1 MDFGYKVI
9 KEFYIGNLPVT
20 ITQTMMNTW
29 IAIIVLV
36 LFALICRAKLN
47 KFEEVPN
54 SKFQNFIE
62 FIIETMQNF
71 TIQNMGEKYKYFGGW
86 FFGIFSFILFSN
98 FMGLISFRSPTADLA
113 TTLALALSTF
123 TLIHFMGIKVNK
135 GGYFKGYFEP
145 MPILFPLNVIG
156 EIATPISLSLR
167 LFGNILGG
175 TIIMGL
181 IYSSLQAGHIILKI
195 LGFGVITPV
204 LHSYFD
210 VFAGFL
216 QTFIF
221 VILSM
226 TFIKDKIGD

>member
-1 MDFGYKVI
+1 MDFGTKI
-9 KEFYIGNLPVT
+9 IGKIGDVN

-29 IAIIVLV
+29 IIIIAVLIIG
-36 LFALICRAKLN
+36 LILRAKIK
-47 KFEEVPN
+47 KFTDVP
-54 SKFQNFIE
+54 STKLQNIVE
-62 FIIETMQNF
+62 LIIETMENF
-71 TIQNMGEKYKYFGGW
+71 TIQNMGEKYKHFGHW
-86 FFGIFSFILFSN
+86 FFGIFSFVLISN
-98 FMGLISFRSPTADLA
+98 YMGLLTFRSPTADLA
-113 TTLALALSTF
+113 TTLALSLSTF

-135 GGYFKGYFEP
+135 GGYFKGYVDP
-145 MPILFPLNVIG
+145 MPLLLPLNIIG
-156 EIATPISLSLR
+156 ELATPISLSLR

-181 IYSSLQAGHIILKI
+181 VTSSLQKANVLLQV
-195 LGFGVITPV
+195 LGFGVATPL
-204 LHSYFD
+204 LHIYFD

>member
-1 MDFGYKVI
+1 MDFGAKI
-9 KEFYIGNLPVT
+9 ITTIGPVN

-29 IAIIVLV
+29 IIIIALTIV
-36 LFALICRAKLN
+36 ALIVRAKIN
-47 KFEEVPN
+47 KFTDVPTT
-54 SKFQNFIE
+54 KLQNIVE
-62 FIIETMQNF
+62 LIIETMENF
-71 TIQNMGEKYKYFGGW
+71 TIQNMGEKYKYFGNW
-86 FFGIFSFILFSN
+86 FFGVFCFVLVSN
-98 FMGLISFRSPTADLA
+98 YIGLLSFRSPTADLG

-135 GGYFKGYFEP
+135 GAYFKGYLEP
-145 MPILFPLNVIG
+145 MPILLPLNIIG
-156 EIATPISLSLR
+156 EIATPLSLSLR

-181 IYSSLQAGHIILKI
+181 VYSAIESANVLLQIV
-195 LGFGVITPV
+195 GFGAATPI
-204 LHSYFD
+204 LHAYFD

>member
-1 MDFGYKVI
+1 MDFGYKTYAS
-9 KEFYIGNLPVT
+9 FDIGGIRFDFT
-20 ITQTMMNTW
+20 ETMLNTW
-29 IAIIVLV
+29 IVIAILV
-36 LFALICRAKLN
+36 IFALIVRAKLN

-54 SKFQNFIE
+54 SKFQNLIE
-62 FIIETMQNF
+62 FIVETMQNF
-71 TIQNMGEKYKYFGGW
+71 AAQNMTEKYKYFGGW
-86 FFGIFSFILFSN
+86 FFGVFSFILLSN
-98 FMGLISFRSPTADLA
+98 FIGLITLRSPTADLA
-113 TTLALALSTF
+113 TTLALSLTTF

-135 GGYFKGYFEP
+135 GGYFKGYIEP
-145 MPILFPLNVIG
+145 IPVLLPLNIIS
-156 EIATPISLSLR
+156 EIATPLSLSLR

-181 IYSSLQAGHIILKI
+181 IYTALESGPIILQI
-195 LGFGVITPV
+195 LGFGAITPV
-204 LHSYFD
+204 LHAYFD

>member
-1 MDFGYKVI
+1 MDFGYKVLKSFEIGGI
-9 KEFYIGNLPVT
+9 KVD

-29 IAIIVLV
+29 IAMAILII
-36 LFALICRAKLN
+36 FALIVRSKLN
-47 KFEEVPN
+47 KFQDVPN
-54 SKFQNFIE
+54 SKFQNIIE
-62 FIIETMQNF
+62 FLIETMQGF
-71 TIQNMGEKYKYFGGW
+71 TTQNMGDKYSYFGGW
-86 FFGIFSFILFSN
+86 FFTLFAFILLSN
-98 FMGLISFRSPTADLA
+98 FMGLLTFRAPTADLN

-123 TLIHFMGIKVNK
+123 ALIHFMGIKVNK
-135 GGYFKGYFEP
+135 GNYFKGYLEP
-145 MPILFPLNVIG
+145 MWPLLPLNIIG

-175 TIIMGL
+175 TVIMGL
-181 IYSSLQAGHIILKI
+181 IYSALQAGHWILEL
-195 LGFGVITPV
+195 LGATLITPV
-204 LHSYFD
+204 LHAYFD

>member
-1 MDFGYKVI
+1 MEFDFGAKVI
-9 KEFYIGNLPVT
+9 TQIGGVN
-20 ITQTMMNTW
+20 ITQTMMNAW
-29 IAIIVLV
+29 IVMSVLIIL
-36 LFALICRAKLN
+36 ALIVRIKMK
-47 KFEEVPN
+47 KFTDVPTTT
-54 SKFQNFIE
+54 FQNIVE
-62 FIIETMQNF
+62 LIIESMENF
-71 TIQNMGEKYKYFGGW
+71 VIQSMGEKYKYFGNW
-86 FFGIFSFILFSN
+86 FFGVFCFILASN
-98 FMGLISFRSPTADLA
+98 YMGLLSFRAPTADLA
-113 TTLALALSTF
+113 TTLALSLSTF

-135 GGYFKGYFEP
+135 GDYFKGFVEP
-145 MPILFPLNVIG
+145 HWLFLPLNLIG

-181 IYSSLQAGHIILKI
+181 LYGALQQGHIII
-195 LGFGVITPV
+195 QIIGFGALTPL
-204 LHSYFD
+204 LHGYFD

>member
-9 KEFYIGNLPVT
+9 SSFNIGG
-20 ITQTMMNTW
+20 IKFDFTQTMMNTW
-29 IAIIVLV
+29 IAIAVLV
-36 LFALICRAKLN
+36 IFALIARSKLN

-86 FFGIFSFILFSN
+86 FFGIFSFVLFSN

-135 GGYFKGYFEP
+135 GSYFKGYIEP
-145 MPILFPLNVIG
+145 MPVLLPLNIIG

-181 IYSSLQAGHIILKI
+181 IYSALQAGHLILQII
-195 LGFGVITPV
+195 GFGVVTPV
-204 LHSYFD
+204 LHAYFD

-226 TFIKDKIGD
+226 TFIKDKIGE

>member
-1 MDFGYKVI
+1 MDFGAKIIANV
-9 KEFYIGNLPVT
+9 GGVN

-29 IAIIVLV
+29 IILIFLTIV
-36 LFALICRAKLN
+36 ALILRAKIN
-47 KFEEVPN
+47 KFTDVPTT
-54 SKFQNFIE
+54 KLQNIVE
-62 FIIETMQNF
+62 FIIETMENF
-71 TIQNMGEKYKYFGGW
+71 TIQNMGEKYKYFGNW
-86 FFGIFSFILFSN
+86 FFGVFCFILVSN
-98 FMGLISFRSPTADLA
+98 YIGLLSFRSPTADLG
-113 TTLALALSTF
+113 TTLALSLSTF
-123 TLIHFMGIKVNK
+123 TLIHFMGIKVN
-135 GGYFKGYFEP
+135 GGAYFKSYMEP
-145 MPILFPLNVIG
+145 MPLLLPLNIIG

-181 IYSSLQAGHIILKI
+181 INSALQNGHVILQII
-195 LGFGVITPV
+195 GFGAITPA
-204 LHSYFD
+204 LHAYFD

>member
-1 MDFGYKVI
+1 MDFGAKI
-9 KEFYIGNLPVT
+9 ITNIGGVN

-29 IAIIVLV
+29 IIIIFLTIV
-36 LFALICRAKLN
+36 ALIIRSKIN
-47 KFEEVPN
+47 KFTEVPTT
-54 SKFQNFIE
+54 KLQNIVE
-62 FIIETMQNF
+62 LIIESMENF
-71 TIQNMGEKYKYFGGW
+71 TIQNMGEQYKYFGNW
-86 FFGIFSFILFSN
+86 FFGVFCFILTSN
-98 FMGLISFRSPTADLA
+98 YIGLLSFRAPTADLG
-113 TTLALALSTF
+113 TTLALALVTF
-123 TLIHFMGIKVNK
+123 TLIHFMGIKANK
-135 GGYFKGYFEP
+135 GAYFKGYFEP
-145 MPILFPLNVIG
+145 FALLLPLNIIG

-181 IYSSLQAGHIILKI
+181 VNSALRQTNVIIQVI
-195 LGFGVITPV
+195 GFGGITPI
-204 LHSYFD
+204 LHAYFD

>member
-1 MDFGYKVI
+1 MDFGAKIIANV
-9 KEFYIGNLPVT
+9 GGVN

-29 IAIIVLV
+29 IILIFLTIV
-36 LFALICRAKLN
+36 ALILRAKIN
-47 KFEEVPN
+47 KFTDVPTT
-54 SKFQNFIE
+54 KLQNIVE
-62 FIIETMQNF
+62 FIIETMENF
-71 TIQNMGEKYKYFGGW
+71 TIQNMGEKYKYFGNW
-86 FFGIFSFILFSN
+86 FFGVFCFILVSN
-98 FMGLISFRSPTADLA
+98 YIGLLSFRSPTADLG
-113 TTLALALSTF
+113 TTLALSLSTF
-123 TLIHFMGIKVNK
+123 TLIHFMGIKVN
-135 GGYFKGYFEP
+135 GEAYFKSYMEP
-145 MPILFPLNVIG
+145 MPLLLPLNIIG

-181 IYSSLQAGHIILKI
+181 INSALQNGHVILQII
-195 LGFGVITPV
+195 GFGAITPV
-204 LHSYFD
+204 LHAYFD

>member
-1 MDFGYKVI
+1 MDFGAKI
-9 KEFYIGNLPVT
+9 ITTIGPVN

-29 IAIIVLV
+29 IIIIALTIV
-36 LFALICRAKLN
+36 ALIVRAKIN
-47 KFEEVPN
+47 KFTDVPTT
-54 SKFQNFIE
+54 KLQNIVE
-62 FIIETMQNF
+62 LIIETMENF
-71 TIQNMGEKYKYFGGW
+71 TIQNMGEKYKYFGNW
-86 FFGIFSFILFSN
+86 FFGVFCFVLVSN
-98 FMGLISFRSPTADLA
+98 YIGLLSFRSPTADLG

-135 GGYFKGYFEP
+135 GAYFKGYLEP
-145 MPILFPLNVIG
+145 MPILLPLNIIG
-156 EIATPISLSLR
+156 EIATPLSLSLR

-181 IYSSLQAGHIILKI
+181 VYSAIESANVLLQIV
-195 LGFGVITPV
+195 GFGAATPM
-204 LHSYFD
+204 LHAYFD

>member
-1 MDFGYKVI
+1 MDFGYQVI
-9 KEFYIGNLPVT
+9 KQFYIGNIPVP

-29 IAIIVLV
+29 IAIVVLV
-36 LFALICRAKLN
+36 LFALIARAKLK

-54 SKFQNFIE
+54 SRFQNIIE
-62 FIIETMQNF
+62 FLIETMQNF

-123 TLIHFMGIKVNK
+123 AIIHFMGIKVGK
-135 GGYFKGYFEP
+135 GAYFKGYFEP
-145 MPILFPLNVIG
+145 IPILFPLNVIG

-181 IYSSLQAGHIILKI
+181 IYSSLELGHIILKI
-195 LGFGVITPV
+195 LGFGIITPV

-226 TFIKDKIGD
+226 TFIKDKIGE